1 MHFQESDNSVLSANY
16 LLKLFDLFANVRSIN
31 VGSNEYSA
39 LKKMGSTNLWGLGG
53 SRTGGWVG
61 RWYGCGKISS

>member
-16 LLKLFDLFANVRSIN
+16 LLKLFDLFANVRSIY

-39 LKKMGSTNLWGLGG
+39 LKKMGSTNL
-53 SRTGGWVG
+53 
-61 RWYGCGKISS
+61 